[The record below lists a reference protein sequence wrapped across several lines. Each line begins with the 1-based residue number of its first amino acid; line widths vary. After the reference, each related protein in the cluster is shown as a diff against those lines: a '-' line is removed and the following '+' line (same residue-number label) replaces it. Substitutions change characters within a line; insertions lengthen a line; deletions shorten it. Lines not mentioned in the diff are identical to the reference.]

1 MKNGSSWS
9 AMQSMAF
16 PRLVAVSKPMI
27 SHDGFLQESCQI
39 DNFLVKIMQKLMP
52 NDTLQ
57 RLLNE
62 RFAAVDIDQAA
73 EEVRVFLPDP
83 RELDLWSQEFFMDL
97 AGRIQTS

>member
-1 MKNGSSWS
+1 
-9 AMQSMAF
+9 MQSRAF

-39 DNFLVKIMQKLMP
+39 DNFIVKIIQKLMP

-57 RLLNE
+57 QLLKE

-97 AGRIQTS
+97 AGSIQTS

>member
-1 MKNGSSWS
+1 
-9 AMQSMAF
+9 
-16 PRLVAVSKPMI
+16 MI

-39 DNFLVKIMQKLMP
+39 DNFLVKIIQKLMP

-57 RLLNE
+57 QLLKE

-73 EEVRVFLPDP
+73 EEVRVFLPDS

-97 AGRIQTS
+97 AGSIQTS